1 MKKVTGE
8 TEVKMKIVTY
18 GNPSASTVFIQ
29 PVDDHDLGEMEIEID
44 EIRIAKGF
52 AWVMKN
58 NSVCI

>member
-8 TEVKMKIVTY
+8 TEVEMKIITY
-18 GNPSASTVFIQ
+18 GNPSASTVLIQ
-29 PVDDHDLGEMEIEID
+29 PVGDHDLGEMEIEIA
-44 EIRIAKGF
+44 EIRMAKGF